1 MRSGE
6 SDGSEA
12 PSPRMAWH
20 IRQIPMAARR
30 RWRMNYRSLWRRVI
44 FPTYVLS
51 FILRNI
57 KHEKR

>member
-1 MRSGE
+1 MRSGD

-20 IRQIPMAARR
+20 RRQILTAARR
-30 RWRMNYRSLWRRVI
+30 RWRMNYCSLWQRVI